1 MTVWNKLDICNLAFN
16 ILNKNAVDDL
26 VNAGEFAN
34 SASRAFDLLYPS
46 AISGKSWRFATT
58 TQLLN
63 LLPTPPPVTRWRY
76 QLQLPSNYLA
86 AVRTYPTMDF
96 NLFQDKMYANNRVV
110 NLEYRFLPDPT
121 HLPAYFVHYFAI
133 LLAQWFAHA
142 VAEDDALADKL
153 MAQAMSQLGEALF
166 TDSQSH
172 PIHAMG
178 NNPLIQAR
186 NGYWYGWDI
195 PGPPGGNPFG

>member
-1 MTVWNKLDICNLAFN
+1 MTTWDKLAICNLAFN

-46 AISGKSWRFATT
+46 AISGKSWRFATK

-63 LLPTPPPVTRWRY
+63 VLVAPPPVTRWRY
-76 QLQLPSNYLA
+76 QLQLPSDYLA
-86 AVRTYPTMDF
+86 AVRTYPSMDF
-96 NLFQDKMYANNRVV
+96 NIFQDKMYANNREV
-110 NLEYRFLPDPT
+110 NLEYRFMPDPT

-133 LLAQWFAHA
+133 LIAAWFADA
-142 VAEDDALADKL
+142 VAENDTLAAKLEAKAL
-153 MAQAMSQLGEALF
+153 SQLGEALF

-172 PIHAMG
+172 PINPMG
-178 NNPLIQAR
+178 LNPLVQAR
-186 NGYWYGWDI
+186 YGYWNNYDI
-195 PGPPGGNPFG
+195 PGPPGGNPF